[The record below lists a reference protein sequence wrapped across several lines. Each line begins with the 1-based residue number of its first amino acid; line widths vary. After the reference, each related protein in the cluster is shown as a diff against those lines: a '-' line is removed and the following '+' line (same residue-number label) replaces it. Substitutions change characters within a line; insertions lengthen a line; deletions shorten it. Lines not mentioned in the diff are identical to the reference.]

1 MLPATRHHAPRLR
14 PVGPGCGV
22 RRRLRLDRPATME
35 KVATCAP
42 FVPTKGGRLTATAAP
57 APPLVRLL
65 TAGEVADAWG
75 VTKERVWELTRE
87 GKIPAVRLG
96 GRTYRYHP
104 ARLAAAIEDLQ
115 I

>member
-1 MLPATRHHAPRLR
+1 M
-14 PVGPGCGV
+14 
-22 RRRLRLDRPATME
+22 
-35 KVATCAP
+35 
-42 FVPTKGGRLTATAAP
+42 TATAA
-57 APPLVRLL
+57 ADPPLVRLL

-96 GRTYRYHP
+96 ERTYRYHP